1 MVAMMLAVCPW
12 NKRPNQQRDEAGNE
26 ADYDRPDLI
35 MSQLD
40 DAAFRQFFASTPVKR
55 SGRDNF
61 IRNVLIALGN
71 MAQPEAAHI
80 EAVDARLNDVS
91 DVVRASAVW
100 ALAQMDIAAGE
111 TLAKKN
117 APR

>member
-1 MVAMMLAVCPW
+1 M
-12 NKRPNQQRDEAGNE
+12 Q

-35 MSQLD
+35 ELSRLD
-40 DAAFRQFFASTPVKR
+40 DAAFRQFFAGTPVKR

-80 EAVDARLNDVS
+80 EAVDRRGSMMFPMWCAPARFGPWHKWILQQAKHWRKKCATMTARLVQQE
-91 DVVRASAVW
+91 VA
-100 ALAQMDIAAGE
+100 ALAGA
-111 TLAKKN
+111 
-117 APR
+117 